1 MKVCSDKKGDDK
13 KLHAFICF
21 IIAAVIGPLAAHIP
35 AVGAWGAAAIAFAVA
50 MAIGIWKEVRDAH
63 AAGNHFCPWD
73 LMADAAGAVV
83 GSGVAWLAG
92 HFINVYI

>member
-1 MKVCSDKKGDDK
+1 MKVCNDKKGDDK
-13 KLHAFICF
+13 MLHAFICF

-35 AVGAWGAAAIAFAVA
+35 GINAWGAAAIAFAMA
-50 MAIGIWKEVRDAH
+50 MAIGIWKEVRDAR

-73 LMADAAGAVV
+73 LLADFAGAWL
-83 GSGVAWLAG
+83 GAGVAWLAG

>member
-1 MKVCSDKKGDDK
+1 MKVCNDKKGDDK

-35 AVGAWGAAAIAFAVA
+35 AVGTWGAAAIAFAVA
-50 MAIGIWKEVRDAH
+50 MAVGIWKEVRDARTS
-63 AAGNHFCPWD
+63 GNHFCPWD
-73 LMADAAGAVV
+73 LLADFAGSWLGA
-83 GSGVAWLAG
+83 GVAWLAG